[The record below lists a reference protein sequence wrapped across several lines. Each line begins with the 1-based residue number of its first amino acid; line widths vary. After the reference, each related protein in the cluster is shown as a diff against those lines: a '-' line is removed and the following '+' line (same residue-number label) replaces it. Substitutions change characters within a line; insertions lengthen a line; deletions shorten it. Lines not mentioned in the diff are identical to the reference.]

1 MPTCWVGGPDRM
13 GKTVIITGASQGIGR
28 AAAIRMAREP
38 GVTGIVLIAR
48 SASGLEE
55 TVAAMDAAP
64 GRQVR
69 CLPYDLADLD
79 GIPALVKGIHD
90 EFGSLDILLNI
101 AGYAEPKSLLDTT
114 ADNLVTTF
122 TINVFAM
129 LLLTREFVRYMQ
141 GQPAKILNIAS
152 TAGITARPGW
162 VAYAASKAAV
172 VSLSATLADELAG
185 TGIKVYSISPGRT
198 ATELRR
204 KLAPE
209 EDPSTIM
216 QPDAVAD
223 VIAMLVGEGE
233 RTLDGQ
239 NIIVRQ
245 QI

>member
-1 MPTCWVGGPDRM
+1 M
-13 GKTVIITGASQGIGR
+13 GRTAVVTGASQGIGR
-28 AAAIRMAREP
+28 ATAVRLSRDPSIDNL
-38 GVTGIVLIAR
+38 VLVAR
-48 SASGLEE
+48 SAEGLDSTAAACASGTAKLDL
-55 TVAAMDAAP
+55 VA
-64 GRQVR
+64 
-69 CLPYDLADLD
+69 YDLADLE
-79 GIPALVKGIHD
+79 GIPDLVSRIHD
-90 EFGSLDILLNI
+90 QHGGIDVLLNI

-114 ADNLVTTF
+114 AQNLVNTF
-122 TINVFAM
+122 TVNVFAM
-129 LLLTREFVRYMQ
+129 LILTREVVRYMQ
-141 GQPAKILNIAS
+141 GRPTKIVNIAS
-152 TAGITARPGW
+152 TAGVTARPGW
-162 VAYAASKAAV
+162 VAYASSKAAV
-172 VSLSATLADELAG
+172 VSLSQTLSEELAG
-185 TGIKVYSISPGRT
+185 TGVKIYTISPGRT

>member
-1 MPTCWVGGPDRM
+1 VGR
-13 GKTVIITGASQGIGR
+13 TAVVTGASQGIGR
-28 AAAIRMAREP
+28 ATAIRLSRDPSIANL
-38 GVTGIVLIAR
+38 VLVAR
-48 SASGLEE
+48 SAAGLEA
-55 TVAAMDAAP
+55 TAAACAGGTAAIDP
-64 GRQVR
+64 IE
-69 CLPYDLADLD
+69 YDLADLD
-79 GIPALVKGIHD
+79 GIPGLVHD
-90 EFGSLDILLNI
+90 VHGRHGGVDVLLNI

-114 ADNLVTTF
+114 AENLVTTF
-122 TINVFAM
+122 TVNVFAM
-129 LLLTREFVRYMQ
+129 LILTREVVRQMQ
-141 GQPAKILNIAS
+141 GRPMKIVNIAS

-162 VAYAASKAAV
+162 VAYASSKAAV
-172 VSLSATLADELAG
+172 VSLSQTLSEELAG
-185 TGIKVYSISPGRT
+185 TGVKIYTISPGRT

>member
-1 MPTCWVGGPDRM
+1 M
-13 GKTVIITGASQGIGR
+13 GRTAVVTGASQGIGR
-28 AAAIRMAREP
+28 ATAVKLSRDPSIESL
-38 GVTGIVLIAR
+38 VLIAR
-48 SASGLEE
+48 SEAGL
-55 TVAAMDAAP
+55 TATAAACEGGTATIVP
-64 GRQVR
+64 IAF
-69 CLPYDLADLD
+69 DLGQLD
-79 GIPALVKGIHD
+79 GIPELVAGIHD
-90 EFGSLDILLNI
+90 RHGSIDVLLNI

-122 TINVFAM
+122 TVNVFAM
-129 LLLTREFVRYMQ
+129 LLLTREVVRYMQ
-141 GQPAKILNIAS
+141 GRPTKIVNIAS

-162 VAYAASKAAV
+162 VAYASSKAAV
-172 VSLSATLADELAG
+172 VSLSQTLAEELAG
-185 TGIKVYSISPGRT
+185 SGVKIYTISPGRT

-223 VIAMLVGEGE
+223 VIAMLVSEGE

>member
-1 MPTCWVGGPDRM
+1 M

-28 AAAIRMAREP
+28 ASAVRMCREP
-38 GVTGIVLIAR
+38 DVSAIVLIAR
-48 SASGLEE
+48 NATGLQE
-55 TVAAMDAAP
+55 TAAAMDTTP
-64 GRQVR
+64 GQVVR
-69 CLPYDLADLD
+69 CIPYDLAVLD
-79 GIPALVKGIHD
+79 GIPELVRGIHE
-90 EFGSLDILLNI
+90 EFGTLDVLLNI

-114 ADNLVTTF
+114 AQNLVTTF

-152 TAGITARPGW
+152 TAGITSRPGW

-172 VSLSATLADELAG
+172 VSLSGTLADELAG

-204 KLAPE
+204 ILAPD
-209 EDPSTIM
+209 EDPSKIM
-216 QPDAVAD
+216 QPSAVAD
-223 VIAMLVGEGE
+223 VIASLMRDDE

-245 QI
+245 QA

>member
-1 MPTCWVGGPDRM
+1 MRVGR
-13 GKTVIITGASQGIGR
+13 TAVVTGASQGIGR
-28 AAAIRMAREP
+28 ATAIRLSRDP
-38 GVTGIVLIAR
+38 SIDNLVLVAR
-48 SASGLEE
+48 SPEGLES
-55 TVAAMDAAP
+55 TAAACSADTTKLDLVA
-64 GRQVR
+64 
-69 CLPYDLADLD
+69 YDLADLE
-79 GIPALVKGIHD
+79 GIPDLVAGVHGRH
-90 EFGSLDILLNI
+90 GSIDVLLNI

-114 ADNLVTTF
+114 ATNLVTTF
-122 TINVFAM
+122 TVNVFAM
-129 LLLTREFVRYMQ
+129 LILTREVVRQMQ
-141 GQPAKILNIAS
+141 GRPTKIVNIAS
-152 TAGITARPGW
+152 TAGISARPGW

-172 VSLSATLADELAG
+172 VSLSQTLSEELAG
-185 TGIKVYSISPGRT
+185 TGVKIYAISPGRT

-209 EDPSTIM
+209 EDPTSIM

>member
-1 MPTCWVGGPDRM
+1 VARTAV
-13 GKTVIITGASQGIGR
+13 VTGASQGIGR
-28 AAAIRMAREP
+28 ATAIRLSREP
-38 GVTGIVLIAR
+38 SIDNLVLVAR
-48 SASGLEE
+48 SPEGLES
-55 TVAAMDAAP
+55 TAAACTTDATRLDLVA
-64 GRQVR
+64 
-69 CLPYDLADLD
+69 CDLADLEA
-79 GIPALVKGIHD
+79 IPDLVAGVHD
-90 EFGSLDILLNI
+90 RHGSIDVLLNI
-101 AGYAEPKSLLDTT
+101 AGYAEPRSLLDTT
-114 ADNLVTTF
+114 AHNLVTTF
-122 TINVFAM
+122 TVNVFAM
-129 LLLTREFVRYMQ
+129 LILTREVVRHMQ
-141 GQPAKILNIAS
+141 GRPMKIVNIAS

-172 VSLSATLADELAG
+172 VSLSQTLSEELAG
-185 TGIKVYSISPGRT
+185 TGVKIYTISPGRT

-245 QI
+245 QV

>member
-1 MPTCWVGGPDRM
+1 VGR
-13 GKTVIITGASQGIGR
+13 TAVVTGASQGIGR
-28 AAAIRMAREP
+28 ATAIRLSRDPSIAN
-38 GVTGIVLIAR
+38 VVLVAR
-48 SASGLEE
+48 SAAGLEA
-55 TVAAMDAAP
+55 TAAACATDAVAVH
-64 GRQVR
+64 Q
-69 CLPYDLADLD
+69 LPYDLGDLD
-79 GIPALVKGIHD
+79 GIPKLVAGIH
-90 EFGSLDILLNI
+90 ERHGSIDVLLNI
-101 AGYAEPKSLLDTT
+101 AGYAEPRSLLDTS
-114 ADNLVTTF
+114 AENLVTTF
-122 TINVFAM
+122 TVNVFAM
-129 LLLTREFVRYMQ
+129 LVLTREVVRHMQ
-141 GQPAKILNIAS
+141 GRPTKIVNIAS

-172 VSLSATLADELAG
+172 VSLSQTLSEELAG
-185 TGIKVYSISPGRT
+185 TGVRIYTISPGRT
-198 ATELRR
+198 ATELRH

>member
-1 MPTCWVGGPDRM
+1 MTA
-13 GKTVIITGASQGIGR
+13 GKICLITGASQGIGR
-28 AAAIRMAREP
+28 ATAVRLSREP
-38 GVTGIVLIAR
+38 WVSSIVLIAR
-48 SASGLEE
+48 NPSGLDE
-55 TVAAMDAAP
+55 TAKACAAGSAA
-64 GRQVR
+64 V
-69 CLPYDLADLD
+69 DVIAADLSD
-79 GIPALVKGIHD
+79 LESIPDLVTRIHD
-90 EFGSLDILLNI
+90 KHGSIDVLCNI

-122 TINVFAM
+122 TVNVFSM
-129 LLLTREFVRYMQ
+129 LILTREVVRAMQ
-141 GQPAKILNIAS
+141 GRPAKIVNIAS

-172 VSLSATLADELAG
+172 VSLSQTLSEELAG

-209 EDPSTIM
+209 EDPTTIM

-223 VIAMLVGEGE
+223 VIAMLAAEGE

>member
-1 MPTCWVGGPDRM
+1 V
-13 GKTVIITGASQGIGR
+13 GKTCVITGASQGIGR
-28 AAAIRMAREP
+28 ATAIRMSHEP
-38 GVTGIVLIAR
+38 GIENLVLIAR
-48 SASGLEE
+48 NAAGLEE
-55 TVAAMDAAP
+55 TRSAMPSGSTHVKLVPCDLSNLDAIPDLVAA
-64 GRQVR
+64 
-69 CLPYDLADLD
+69 
-79 GIPALVKGIHD
+79 IHD
-90 EFGSLDILLNI
+90 EFGAIDVLLNI
-101 AGYAEPKSLLDTT
+101 AGYADPQALLDTS

-122 TINVFAM
+122 TVNVFAM
-129 LLLTREFVRYMQ
+129 LILTREVVRYMQ
-141 GQPAKILNIAS
+141 GRPAKILNIAS

-162 VAYAASKAAV
+162 VAYSASKAAV
-172 VSLSATLADELAG
+172 VSLSQTLSEELAG
-185 TGIKVYSISPGRT
+185 TGIKIYTISPGRT

-223 VIAMLVGEGE
+223 VIALLVGEAE

>member
-1 MPTCWVGGPDRM
+1 MGGQTGR
-13 GKTVIITGASQGIGR
+13 TAVVTGASQGIGR
-28 AAAIRMAREP
+28 ATAIRLSRDPSIANL
-38 GVTGIVLIAR
+38 VLVAR
-48 SASGLEE
+48 SEEGLNHTAAACEGASAKLDL
-55 TVAAMDAAP
+55 VA
-64 GRQVR
+64 
-69 CLPYDLADLD
+69 YDLSDLD
-79 GIPALVKGIHD
+79 GIPDLVTGITDRH
-90 EFGSLDILLNI
+90 GSVDVLLNI

-114 ADNLVTTF
+114 ATNLVTTF
-122 TINVFAM
+122 TVNVFAM
-129 LLLTREFVRYMQ
+129 LILTREVVRFMQ
-141 GQPAKILNIAS
+141 GRPLKIVNIAS

-162 VAYAASKAAV
+162 VAYASSKAAV
-172 VSLSATLADELAG
+172 VSLSQTLSEELAG
-185 TGIKVYSISPGRT
+185 TGVKIYTISPGRT

>member
-1 MPTCWVGGPDRM
+1 VSV
-13 GKTVIITGASQGIGR
+13 GKTCLITGASQGIGR
-28 AAAIRMAREP
+28 ATATRLAREP
-38 GVTGIVLIAR
+38 WVSKLVLVAR
-48 SASGLEE
+48 NEEALTE
-55 TVAAMDAAP
+55 TVEACRDATAEIRP
-64 GRQVR
+64 I
-69 CLPYDLADLD
+69 PFDLAELD
-79 GIPALVKGIHD
+79 GIPDLVARVN
-90 EFGSLDILLNI
+90 EECGSIDVLCNI

-114 ADNLVTTF
+114 AENLVRTF
-122 TINVFAM
+122 TVNVFAM
-129 LLLTREFVRYMQ
+129 LILTREVVRYMQ
-141 GQPAKILNIAS
+141 GRPAKILNIAS

-172 VSLSATLADELAG
+172 VSLSQTLSEELAG

-223 VIAMLVGEGE
+223 VIAMLVGESE